1 MLIFFEFVNECG
13 IVVCNIV
20 LFIESIFII
29 SIMENVFKELERVGD
44 NICCDMIIDVYC
56 NVEEDFCR

>member
-1 MLIFFEFVNECG
+1 
-13 IVVCNIV
+13 
-20 LFIESIFII
+20 
-29 SIMENVFKELERVGD
+29 MENVFKELERVGD